1 MKKTVY
7 INEFIKALEND
18 FSEEGKIALFN
29 YFTQYEQETGVE
41 IELDRIAIRV
51 EYTEYSD
58 FEEFKADYP
67 DIKSI
72 EELKENFV
80 YIPFSGGFI
89 IQNQ

>member
-1 MKKTVY
+1 MKKTIY
-7 INEFIKALEND
+7 KNDFIKVMEDD
-18 FSEEGKIALFN
+18 FSEEGKSALYD

-58 FEEFKADYP
+58 LGEFNADYP
-67 DIKSI
+67 NIKSI
-72 EELKENFV
+72 EELRANFV
-80 YIPFSGGFI
+80 YIPFEGGFI